1 MVKNLHDN
9 SKENKLIM
17 GRHILIDI
25 YKGEYEIKGKVIVT
39 PSSRDSK
46 NRERARGVL
55 TTTPR

>member
-1 MVKNLHDN
+1 MVKNLHHN

-55 TTTPR
+55 TATPR